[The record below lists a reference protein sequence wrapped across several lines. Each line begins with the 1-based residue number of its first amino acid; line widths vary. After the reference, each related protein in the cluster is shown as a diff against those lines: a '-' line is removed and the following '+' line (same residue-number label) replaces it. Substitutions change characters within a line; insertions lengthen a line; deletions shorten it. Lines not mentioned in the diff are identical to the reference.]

1 MKKEIWFNY
10 SVAAGASFAYFLI
23 LPSLGSAKL
32 DRVLLLVA
40 SNLFG
45 ISLILNTL
53 FTMVLRKS
61 NQFSTL
67 AHRNLSARMYK
78 AIFIAPLLLFAV
90 AIIVFL
96 ASISASLALISSSS
110 AFIFLSLYKY
120 LEIKNKSEIDL
131 FFKTNDKAVLKVL
144 IFISVALAVIGFIYI
159 L

>member
-10 SVAAGASFAYFLI
+10 SVAAGASFAYFLM

-32 DRVLLLVA
+32 DRILLLVA

-45 ISLILNTL
+45 ISLILNTM

-67 AHRNLSARMYK
+67 AHKNLSTRMYK

-90 AIIVFL
+90 AVVLFF

-131 FFKTNDKAVLKVL
+131 FYKTNDEVVLKVL
-144 IFISVALAVIGFIYI
+144 IFISVALVVTGFIYM

>member
-10 SVAAGASFAYFLI
+10 SVAAGASFAYFLM

-32 DRVLLLVA
+32 DRILLLVA

-45 ISLILNTL
+45 ISLILNTM
-53 FTMVLRKS
+53 FTMALRKS

-67 AHRNLSARMYK
+67 AHKNLSTRMYK

-90 AIIVFL
+90 AVVLFF

-131 FFKTNDKAVLKVL
+131 FYKTNDEVVLKVL
-144 IFISVALAVIGFIYI
+144 IFISVALVVTGFIYM